1 MQYFPLLAFQHMV
14 LAFFLGTS
22 FVILLYIAFS
32 SYKQT
37 RKEMSEEELDHLAR
51 GELAEVHDP
60 EGNRIAP
67 VLIFIYLGVIVWS
80 VSYFVVVGIKGTAF

>member
-1 MQYFPLLAFQHMV
+1 MQYFPLLAYQHLV
-14 LAFFLGTS
+14 LAFFLGMG

-37 RKEMSEEELDHLAR
+37 REEMSEEELDRLAR

-80 VSYFVVVGIKGTAF
+80 VSYVVVVGIKGTAF

>member
-1 MQYFPLLAFQHMV
+1 MQYFPLLAVQHLV
-14 LAFFLGTS
+14 LAFFLGVG

-32 SYKQT
+32 SYRQT
-37 RKEMSEEELDHLAR
+37 REEMTEEELDHLAR

-67 VLIFIYLGVIVWS
+67 VLIFIYLGALVWA
-80 VSYFVVVGIKGTAF
+80 VSYVVVVGIRGTAF

>member
-1 MQYFPLLAFQHMV
+1 MQYFPLLAFQHLV
-14 LAFFLGTS
+14 LACFLGIG

-37 RKEMSEEELDHLAR
+37 REEMTEEELDHLAR

-67 VLIFIYLGVIVWS
+67 VLIFIYLGALAWAA
-80 VSYFVVVGIKGTAF
+80 SYVVVVGINGTAF